1 MWRIGELA
9 RMAGVTERTLRHYDK
24 IGLLVPAA
32 VDRATGY
39 RWYGVAELSRLER
52 IRGLRRL
59 GLPLRQIADVI
70 DAPDTQVRQALRET
84 VAAIHREIA
93 ALAEVADRAEDH
105 LARPMSIL
113 PRQTTVGARHLHVR
127 YLTVGHPREIAVA
140 CAARPTTLLTW
151 LRGHPDG
158 GFTAALGTG
167 RTGER
172 LTLPARTVVRAVV
185 PSANGIVQAGQDL
198 FDWLHRH
205 HLVIA
210 GPTVE
215 EQVVDG
221 DGVRAAILEVPVE
234 DQFTPPLRRR

>member
-9 RMAGVTERTLRHYDK
+9 RMAGVTDRTLRHYDK

-59 GLPLRQIADVI
+59 GLPLRQIADLV
-70 DAPDTQVRQALRET
+70 DAPDSQVRQALRET
-84 VAAIHREIA
+84 LATVHREIA
-93 ALAEVADRAEDH
+93 ALGQVAEHAEDH
-105 LARPMSIL
+105 LSRPMSIL
-113 PRQTTVGARHLHVR
+113 PRQATVGVRHLRVR
-127 YLTVGHPREIAVA
+127 YLTVGHPREIAAA

-158 GFTAALGTG
+158 AFTAAVEAG

-172 LTLPARTVVRAVV
+172 LTLPARTVVRAMV
-185 PSANGIVQAGQDL
+185 PPATAIVRAGREL

-205 HLVIA
+205 RLVVA

-215 EQVVDG
+215 DQVVDA
-221 DGVRAAILEVPVE
+221 DGTRAAILEVPIVAGIR
-234 DQFTPPLRRR
+234 QPG